1 VSVELQKTK
10 DELIKAGKKIN
21 LVHRQLTKLYNSD
34 LPHGLGGNVWVAR
47 QDLEDV
53 RRHIDHS
60 VASIIGGFF
69 DGYYE
74 DDGE

>member
-1 VSVELQKTK
+1 VNIELQKTK
-10 DELIKAGKKIN
+10 AELIKAGKKI
-21 LVHRQLTKLYNSD
+21 KLYNSD
-34 LPHGLGGNVWVAR
+34 LPHGLGGDVWVAR

-60 VASIIGGFF
+60 VASIIGGLY

-74 DDGE
+74 DDDE